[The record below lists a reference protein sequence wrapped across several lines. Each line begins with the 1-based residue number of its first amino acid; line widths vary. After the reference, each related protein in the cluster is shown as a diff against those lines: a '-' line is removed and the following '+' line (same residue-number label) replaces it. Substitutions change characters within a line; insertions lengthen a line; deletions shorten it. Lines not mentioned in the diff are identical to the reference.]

1 MPIHHRNVSIVNFAW
16 GQKVVPAGW
25 LPAADRLELR
35 HELRNRNVG
44 FIQIEEMIIFKCLHA
59 LIFQCLSLTE
69 TLTVLVNEST
79 DEEKV
84 QNQYKVYQE
93 EQSNKLLW
101 SVLIFMTSLVS

>member
-1 MPIHHRNVSIVNFAW
+1 MIRLHVPIHHQNISIVNFTW
-16 GQKVVPAGW
+16 GQKVVPAAG
-25 LPAADRLELR
+25 RLELR

-44 FIQIEEMIIFKCLHA
+44 FIQIEEIIIFKCLHA
-59 LIFQCLSLTE
+59 LFFQCLSLTE